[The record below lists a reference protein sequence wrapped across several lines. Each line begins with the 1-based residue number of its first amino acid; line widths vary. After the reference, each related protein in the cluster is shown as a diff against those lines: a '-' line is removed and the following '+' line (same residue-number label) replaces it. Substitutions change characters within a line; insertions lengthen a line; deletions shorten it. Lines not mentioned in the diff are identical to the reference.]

1 MPATECRTRWA
12 QTTAVNAVLTR
23 ADVRL
28 SDNERARGSCLSF
41 GGNSKGR
48 ILPVSRSAASVTSAA
63 APIQGRSKLELGE
76 IGCELDGPTEGR
88 GGFCSHGLHQ
98 GLGGHVREHQPANP
112 RCSRGATDV
121 ARRGVSLAMDLA
133 AVLIQASRFVDQH
146 VSPLNGL
153 DEPGNRPRVAA
164 VRESCAV

>member
-1 MPATECRTRWA
+1 MSSSGFPGASAPTMLRSTSISVSMPASR
-12 QTTAVNAVLTR
+12 
-23 ADVRL
+23 RL
-28 SDNERARGSCLSF
+28 STT
-41 GGNSKGR
+41 GR
-48 ILPVSRSAASVTSAA
+48 HPALPRRSRSAASVTSAA

-76 IGCELDGPTEGR
+76 IGCDLDGPAEGR

-146 VSPLNGL
+146 VSPLDGL